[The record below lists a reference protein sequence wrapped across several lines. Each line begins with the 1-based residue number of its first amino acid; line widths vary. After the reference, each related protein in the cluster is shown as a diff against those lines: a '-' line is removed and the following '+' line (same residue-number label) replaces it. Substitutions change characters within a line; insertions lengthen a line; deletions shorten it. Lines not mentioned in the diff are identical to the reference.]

1 VIHDDTPIRRPL
13 FDTRLRGRLL
23 MHVSLR
29 EVRDDDLLVFYAQS
43 IDPEAVRMAA
53 FTAEDP
59 SDRTHFEAHWARIRH
74 DRSVIVRTIV
84 GDDDEVVG
92 HAGVFGPAEERDVTY
107 WIGRE
112 HWGRGAA
119 TAALRELLS
128 TVPERPLRARAAAD
142 NGGSI
147 RVLEKCGFVATGMD
161 RGFANAR
168 GEEIDE
174 LVLTLIH

>member
-1 VIHDDTPIRRPL
+1 MDVT
-13 FDTRLRGRLL
+13 
-23 MHVSLR
+23 LR
-29 EVRDDDLLVFYAQS
+29 EVRDDDLPAFYLQMR
-43 IDPEAVRMAA
+43 DPEGTHMAA

-59 SDRTHFEAHWARIRH
+59 SDRAWFDAHWARIRR
-74 DRSVIVRTIV
+74 DPSVLARTVVDGSGELLGQV
-84 GDDDEVVG
+84 GVYGPPDER
-92 HAGVFGPAEERDVTY
+92 EVTY

-119 TAALRELLS
+119 TAALRKLLAL
-128 TVPERPLRARAAAD
+128 VPDRPLHARAAAD

-147 RVLEKCGFVATGMD
+147 RVLEKCGFVVTGHD

-174 LVLTLIH
+174 VVLTLAG